1 MRLLSC
7 VKLLLLM
14 DESWKPVN
22 IYIYIHIKS
31 IAKMGGLFYKTT
43 RDFFLCLC
51 QQYDTNIT
59 NKLTNTALKKTV
71 TKINHDDIQPKPPQS
86 NHPRLNTLSHV
97 GPLAPGSRDGLVGCC
112 LLWRGGRGLG
122 NWDFFYFFEH
132 EWPDKHRRDPQYRTQ
147 GVYVCVNIYMYI

>member
-1 MRLLSC
+1 
-7 VKLLLLM
+7 
-14 DESWKPVN
+14 
-22 IYIYIHIKS
+22 
-31 IAKMGGLFYKTT
+31 MGGVCSTKQLVIFFFASTT
-43 RDFFLCLC
+43 R
-51 QQYDTNIT
+51 DTNIT

-71 TKINHDDIQPKPPQS
+71 TKINHDNHDDIQPKPPQS

-132 EWPDKHRRDPQYRTQ
+132 E
-147 GVYVCVNIYMYI
+147 